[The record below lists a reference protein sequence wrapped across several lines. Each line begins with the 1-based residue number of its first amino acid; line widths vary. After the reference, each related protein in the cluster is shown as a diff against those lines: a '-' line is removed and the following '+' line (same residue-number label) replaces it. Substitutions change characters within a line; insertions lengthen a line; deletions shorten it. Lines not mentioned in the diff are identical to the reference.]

1 LEKSHLNSKRKKL
14 SIIGAGAVGTSVAQ
28 WAFARNIADEIV
40 IFDIIEGLP
49 QGKALDLS
57 QSSPLWNANCKVIG
71 TNDYDL
77 TSDSDVIV
85 ITAGLA
91 RKPGMT
97 RDDLLQKNLEII
109 KGVAIEV
116 SKRSPQSKIIVVT
129 NPIDA
134 MVYVTYKTSGFPR
147 NRIIGMAG
155 VLDSAR
161 YRTLIAKKLNVSP
174 KDVTALVI
182 GIHGDHMLPLVRLAS
197 VGGVPLSELLSKEEI
212 DDIIHKTQ
220 HGGAEIV
227 SLLKTGSAFITPGL
241 ASVEMAEAI
250 LNDQKRIMPCA
261 VYLEGEFG
269 VNGIFLGAPVILG
282 AEGVERIIEFKL
294 TDEEKTALSNSVK
307 AVKNQIAATGLDG

>member
-1 LEKSHLNSKRKKL
+1 
-14 SIIGAGAVGTSVAQ
+14 VAH
-28 WAFARNIADEIV
+28 WAFAKNIADEIV
-40 IFDIIEGLP
+40 IFDIVDGLP

-57 QSSPLWNANCKVIG
+57 QSSPLWQSNCKVTG
-71 TNDYDL
+71 ANDYDA
-77 TSDSDVIV
+77 TADSDVIV

-97 RDDLLQKNLEII
+97 RDDLLQKNLDII
-109 KGVAIEV
+109 KGVSTEI
-116 SKRSPQSKIIVVT
+116 SGRSPEAKIIVVT

-147 NRIIGMAG
+147 NRVIGMAG

-161 YRTLIAKKLNVSP
+161 YRTLIANKLHVSP

-197 VGGVPLSELLSKEEI
+197 VGGIPLSELLSKEEI

-241 ASVEMAEAI
+241 ASAEMAEAI
-250 LNDQKRIMPCA
+250 LNDQKRILPCA
-261 VYLEGEFG
+261 VCLEGEFG
-269 VNGIFLGAPVILG
+269 VNGIFLGAPVVLG
-282 AEGVERIIEFKL
+282 AQGVEKIIEFKL
-294 TDEEKTALSNSVK
+294 TDEEKTALANSVK
-307 AVKNQIAATGLDG
+307 AVENQIESTGLNG

>member
-1 LEKSHLNSKRKKL
+1 MEKSNLNIKKKKL
-14 SIIGAGAVGTSVAQ
+14 SVIGAGAVGTSVAH

-40 IFDIIEGLP
+40 IFDIVDGLP

-57 QSSPLWNANCKVIG
+57 QSSPLWNSNCKVTG

-116 SKRSPQSKIIVVT
+116 SKRSPDSKIIVVT

-161 YRTLIAKKLNVSP
+161 YRTLIANKLNVSP

-182 GIHGDHMLPLVRLAS
+182 GIHGDHMLPLIRLAS
-197 VGGVPLSELLSKEEI
+197 VGGVPLSELLSQEEI
-212 DDIIHKTQ
+212 NDIIHKTQ

-241 ASVEMAEAI
+241 ASAEMAEAI
-250 LNDQKRIMPCA
+250 LKDQKRIMPCA

-269 VNGIFLGAPVILG
+269 VSGIFLGAPVILG

-294 TDEEKTALSNSVK
+294 TDGEKTALANSVK
-307 AVKNQIAATGLDG
+307 AVENQIAATGLNE